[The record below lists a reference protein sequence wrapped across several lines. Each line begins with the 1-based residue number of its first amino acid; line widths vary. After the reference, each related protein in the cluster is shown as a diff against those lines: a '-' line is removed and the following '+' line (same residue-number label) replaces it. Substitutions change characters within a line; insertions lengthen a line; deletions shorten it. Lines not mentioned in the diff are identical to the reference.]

1 MNWQTFITLIQNP
14 SNTIFFISSTLD
26 EHKIGSTMCALLNTN
41 GGTLVIGY
49 DKINIHLTGYNQTDQ
64 WIDQFID
71 THFKNSNITS
81 TFLFRSNKKYYCWI
95 SPNPITPIRLNP
107 SITNVLMKK
116 S

>member
-71 THFKNSNITS
+71 THLKTVTS
-81 TFLFRSNKKYYCWI
+81 HPHFYSDQTKKYYCWI
-95 SPNPITPIRLNP
+95 SPIP
-107 SITNVLMKK
+107 SPLFV
-116 S
+116 